1 MPISTVARE
10 SSQSL
15 VRILKSGLLG
25 QNDFQELLEKME
37 ANEKLVDR
45 CASLV
50 QGESRYYIHLL
61 SFELRS

>member
-1 MPISTVARE
+1 MPISIVAKKN
-10 SSQSL
+10 SQSL
-15 VRILKSGLLG
+15 VRLLKSGLLG

-37 ANEKLVDR
+37 ADERLVDR

-50 QGESRYYIHLL
+50 QGESRYSIHLV